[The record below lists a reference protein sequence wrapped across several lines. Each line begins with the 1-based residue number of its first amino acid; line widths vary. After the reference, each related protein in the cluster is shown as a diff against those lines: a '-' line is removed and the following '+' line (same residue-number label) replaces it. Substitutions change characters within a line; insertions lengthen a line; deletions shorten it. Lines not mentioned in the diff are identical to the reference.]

1 MPADAGPSGP
11 EPIYRQATSA
21 DAGAIAAV
29 GAAVLDE
36 LGDRS
41 GLPGTMT
48 ADAVSQRLAGYG
60 DAGAMFV
67 CQTGEGVCGFAALEP
82 DPSAS
87 AEGGPASGGGSGQA
101 PQEEGAQTGG
111 RLPCA
116 VMGVWLL
123 PSARR
128 RGTGRELA
136 LMALEFARA
145 AGYAKVRGTLPAG
158 NEAALSFFSEIGAL
172 AQVVG
177 GGMQY
182 ELPL

>member
-1 MPADAGPSGP
+1 MP
-11 EPIYRQATSA
+11 EPTYRQATP
-21 DAGAIAAV
+21 DAAAGIAAV
-29 GAAVLDE
+29 GAAVLEE
-36 LGDRS
+36 LGEGS
-41 GLPGTMT
+41 GLPGPMT
-48 ADAVSQRLAGYG
+48 VEAIAERIAGYARTGGRLPG
-60 DAGAMFV
+60 DRGAMFV
-67 CQTGEGVCGFAALEP
+67 CAAEDGVCGFAALEP
-82 DPSAS
+82 EPL
-87 AEGGPASGGGSGQA
+87 
-101 PQEEGAQTGG
+101 EEG
-111 RLPCA
+111 CA

-128 RGTGRELA
+128 KGIGRELA

-158 NEAALSFFSEIGAL
+158 NEAALAFFSEIGAL

>member
-1 MPADAGPSGP
+1 MPDPT
-11 EPIYRQATSA
+11 YRQATPA
-21 DAGAIAAV
+21 AAAAIAAV
-29 GAAVLDE
+29 GSAVLEE
-36 LGDRS
+36 LGEGS
-41 GLPGTMT
+41 GLPGPMT
-48 ADAVSQRLAGYG
+48 VEAIAERIAGYG
-60 DAGAMFV
+60 DRGAMFV
-67 CQTGEGVCGFAALEP
+67 CAAEDGVCGFAALEP
-82 DPSAS
+82 
-87 AEGGPASGGGSGQA
+87 E
-101 PQEEGAQTGG
+101 PQEEG
-111 RLPCA
+111 CA

-128 RGTGRELA
+128 KGIGRELA

-158 NEAALSFFSEIGAL
+158 NEAALAFFSEIGAL